1 MASEEEEEEAE
12 DVPEIEPLSPKS
24 FLVVRSDG
32 SADLNYSVGAFIPG
46 GSSPSVPIILI
57 AFISDQFLIAVPFE
71 AWHRLRANRLFPADG
86 LSKPSLVEVPAV
98 KELDREVLET
108 DKKLSVWV
116 GFLKPS
122 LEPCLNFDPA
132 IDTTFAC
139 QFVSEEGEEG
149 FVPYAESL
157 VALSDEKFA
166 FLSAISGAEGD
177 GGAPSKRSAKAKA
190 APEESAMDRI
200 ARLEEGMVAIQT
212 SLQQILKQDAPAA
225 KKAEPVKKSKSPR
238 KGQNADGL
246 PGLDPQVVAS
256 ALATGIDRAQL
267 EEFSKLVAAE
277 RPKMQDTPAAKKG
290 AQTRVNILGES
301 EDEAEPVEEANAAVV
316 TDPAAAVQTAI
327 VKLTSIVQSLSSK
340 KKSRGLEDLLDDSLA
355 IGEASSSSSSLTSNR
370 RHAYLL
376 KVLRQALKD
385 SPEEIY
391 KVIEARMLSDFGAP
405 ESAPGEP
412 VRSGTFRGCAEHRS
426 KIPNLNPSVRA
437 VWAVT
442 GALDSL
448 RKGKVSEA
456 QARLALYLCQLDQV
470 SVDRGQWILAAEGS
484 LEDPPPF
491 SSFSKHTPPD
501 LLEPQHTRLWPTA
514 WAESFM
520 YKVKELDEFV
530 ERRSKLGKRTQ
541 SNVNAPANED
551 QPKKGSGK
559 KGNPKAKAKAAAEEP
574 SSSQT

>member
-1 MASEEEEEEAE
+1 MASEEEEEAE

-24 FLVVRSDG
+24 FLVVRSHG

-46 GSSPSVPIILI
+46 GSSPSIPIILI

-71 AWHRLRANRLFPADG
+71 AWHRFRANRLFPADG

-190 APEESAMDRI
+190 APEESAIDRI

-212 SLQQILKQDAPAA
+212 SLQQILRQDAPAV
-225 KKAEPVKKSKSPR
+225 KKAEPVKKSKSPK

-277 RPKMQDTPAAKKG
+277 RPKMQDTPAVKKG

-316 TDPAAAVQTAI
+316 
-327 VKLTSIVQSLSSK
+327 
-340 KKSRGLEDLLDDSLA
+340 EDLLDDSLA

-412 VRSGTFRGCAEHRS
+412 VRSGTFRGWAEHRS

-541 SNVNAPANED
+541 PNVNAPANED

>member
-1 MASEEEEEEAE
+1 MASEEEEAE

-24 FLVVRSDG
+24 FLVVRSHG

-46 GSSPSVPIILI
+46 GSSPSIPIILI

-71 AWHRLRANRLFPADG
+71 AWHRFRANRLFPADG

-108 DKKLSVWV
+108 DKKRSVWV

-149 FVPYAESL
+149 FVPHAESL

-190 APEESAMDRI
+190 APEESAIDRI

-212 SLQQILKQDAPAA
+212 SLQQILRQDAPAV
-225 KKAEPVKKSKSPR
+225 KKAEPVKKSKSPK

-277 RPKMQDTPAAKKG
+277 RPKMQDTPAVKKG

-412 VRSGTFRGCAEHRS
+412 VRSGTFRGWAEHRS

-541 SNVNAPANED
+541 PNVNAPANED

>member
-1 MASEEEEEEAE
+1 MASEEEEEAE

-24 FLVVRSDG
+24 FLVVRSHG

-46 GSSPSVPIILI
+46 GSSPSIPIILI

-71 AWHRLRANRLFPADG
+71 AWHRFRANRLFPADG

-190 APEESAMDRI
+190 APEESAIDRI

-212 SLQQILKQDAPAA
+212 SLQQILRQDAPAV
-225 KKAEPVKKSKSPR
+225 KKAEPVKKSKSPK

-277 RPKMQDTPAAKKG
+277 RPKMQDTPAVKKG

-412 VRSGTFRGCAEHRS
+412 VRSGTFRGWAEHRS

-501 LLEPQHTRLWPTA
+501 LLEPQHTKLWPTA

-541 SNVNAPANED
+541 PNVNAPANED